1 MTSDGA
7 FGHLDGVPFE
17 KGPTSDEAVRRHTN
31 AAHTKAH
38 PLAVEADQPQRSET
52 MTIIQS
58 KSRAS
63 TVALLFGAALMCSV
77 SAQAKNAGGIEVSDC
92 VPCKREKG
100 SGTKDERLTHGML
113 RVRVHG
119 AGTRPAPLGFPTR

>member
-1 MTSDGA
+1 MARSGISMA
-7 FGHLDGVPFE
+7 FHSRKDPLVMRLCGGTQTRHI
-17 KGPTSDEAVRRHTN
+17 RRRI
-31 AAHTKAH
+31 
-38 PLAVEADQPQRSET
+38 LWLWRLIQPQRSET

-92 VPCKREKG
+92 VPGASNCK
-100 SGTKDERLTHGML
+100 
-113 RVRVHG
+113 
-119 AGTRPAPLGFPTR
+119 AGGNQGG